1 VGYEGGLEW
10 TSGSH
15 WAASAAVFQRREHDV
30 IDYVRANP
38 ASVWQAVNIEDI
50 NFTGFEG
57 VIRARLGSA
66 QSVALAYTGLY
77 GAQQSLGGLQSQYVF
92 NYPINQ
98 ATANWLGS
106 LPHGIAFRM
115 RAGMTQRYHTDPY
128 PLIEMALTRDF
139 HWVQPYAQITNLT
152 NTGYEEIQGVRMP
165 GRAYLVGVQVR
176 LSRASQAQR
185 SAARN

>member
-1 VGYEGGLEW
+1 
-10 TSGSH
+10 
-15 WAASAAVFQRREHDV
+15 
-30 IDYVRANP
+30 
-38 ASVWQAVNIEDI
+38 VNIEDI

-57 VIRARLGSA
+57 VIRTRLA
-66 QSVALAYTGLY
+66 NTQSIALAYTGLY

-106 LPHGIAFRM
+106 LPRGIAFRM

-139 HWVQPYAQITNLT
+139 HWAQPYAQITNVT

-165 GRAYLVGVQVR
+165 GRAYLVGLQVR
-176 LSRASQAQR
+176 FGHASQSQR
-185 SAARN
+185 PRVRN